1 MKHRLALGIDVG
13 TSGVRVAALDED
25 LAIVQVA
32 KAAMDLSRGPR
43 NDPSV
48 WLDALSSALSGMLQV
63 IDQNRVEAVCVDGTS
78 GTVLALDAASSPVG
92 HALMYNDA
100 VDDPAIPEAIAAV
113 APRQSAAHGASSALA
128 RSISL
133 QTRPGIARIA
143 HQADWIAEQFAG
155 KPLPSDESNALKT
168 GYDPI
173 MRGWPDWM
181 PASGIET
188 GLLPE
193 VVATGTMTGLTS
205 GAYGLPQGV
214 PIVAGVSDGCASFL
228 ATGASNPGDGVTA
241 LGTTLTL
248 KLLSDQP
255 IFAPEYGIYSHRI
268 GDRWL
273 AGGASNSGG
282 EALAAHFA
290 PDEIAELSERID
302 PEVPSGLDYYPL
314 PRTGERFPINDP
326 DLESCVDPRPGTRQ
340 DFLQGLLEGIASIEK
355 LGFERLAELG
365 GPELTSIRTVGGGA
379 ANRTWTRMRTR
390 MLRTPEA
397 PVASGEAAS
406 GSARIAWGFLKDRA

>member
-13 TSGVRVAALDED
+13 TSGVRVAALDEEHTV
-25 LAIVQVA
+25 VQVT

-43 NDPSV
+43 NDPAV
-48 WLDALSSALSGMLQV
+48 WRDALAKALSGMRQV
-63 IDQNRVEAVCVDGTS
+63 IDPSRIEAICVDGTS
-78 GTVLALDAASSPVG
+78 GTVLALDAAADPVG
-92 HALMYNDA
+92 HALMYNDT
-100 VDDPAIPEAIAAV
+100 VDDPEIPEAIAAV

-133 QTRPGIARIA
+133 QTRPGAVRIA
-143 HQADWIAEQFAG
+143 HQADWIAEQLAG
-155 KPLPSDESNALKT
+155 KPVPSDESNALKT

-173 MRGWPDWM
+173 TRGWPDWM

-205 GAYGLPQGV
+205 GAYGLPEGI

-228 ATGASNPGDGVTA
+228 ATGASTPGDGVTA

-248 KLLSDQP
+248 KLLSDKP

-268 GDRWL
+268 GDQWL

-290 PDEIAELSERID
+290 PDEIASLSELID

-326 DLESCVDPRPGTRQ
+326 DLESRVDPRPDTRQ

-355 LGFERLAELG
+355 LGFERLADLG
-365 GPELTSIRTVGGGA
+365 GPKLTSIRTVGGGA
-379 ANRTWTRMRTR
+379 TNRTWTRMRTR
-390 MLRTPEA
+390 MLNTSEA
-397 PVASGEAAS
+397 PVASGEAAT
-406 GSARIAWGFLKDRA
+406 GSARIAWGFVKDRA

>member
-1 MKHRLALGIDVG
+1 MTHRLALGIDVG

-25 LAIVQVA
+25 LTVISVT
-32 KAAMDLSRGPR
+32 KAAMDLSRGAR
-43 NDPSV
+43 NDPSL
-48 WLDALSSALSGMLQV
+48 WQAALSEALSGMLRAV
-63 IDQNRVEAVCVDGTS
+63 DPGRVEAVCVDGTS
-78 GTVLALDAASSPVG
+78 GTVLALDAAAAPVG
-92 HALMYNDA
+92 HALMYNDT
-100 VDDPAIPEAIAAV
+100 VDDPKIPEAIAAV

-143 HQADWIAEQFAG
+143 HQADWIAEQLSG
-155 KPLPSDESNALKT
+155 KPMPSDESNALKT

-173 MRGWPDWM
+173 TRSWPDWM

-193 VVATGTMTGLTS
+193 VVATGTMTGRTS
-205 GAYGLPQGV
+205 GAFGLPQGI

-228 ATGASNPGDGVTA
+228 ATGAATPGDGVTS

-248 KLLSDQP
+248 KLLSDKP

-290 PDEIAELSERID
+290 PDEIAELSELID
-302 PEVPSGLDYYPL
+302 PEVPSGLNYYPL
-314 PRTGERFPINDP
+314 PRTGERFPVNDP
-326 DLESCVDPRPGTRQ
+326 DLVSRVDPRPETRQ
-340 DFLQGLLEGIASIEK
+340 DFLQGLLEGIAAIER
-355 LGFERLAELG
+355 LGFERLADLG

-379 ANRTWTRMRTR
+379 SNRTWTQMRTR
-390 MLRTPEA
+390 MLNTSEA
-397 PVASGEAAS
+397 PVASGEAAA
-406 GSARIAWGFLKDRA
+406 GSARIAWGFLKDRR

>member
-1 MKHRLALGIDVG
+1 MTHRLALGIDVG

-25 LAIVQVA
+25 LTVISVT

-43 NDPSV
+43 NDPSL
-48 WLDALSSALSGMLQV
+48 WQAALSEALSGMLRAV
-63 IDQNRVEAVCVDGTS
+63 DPGRVEAVCVDGTS
-78 GTVLALDAASSPVG
+78 GTVLALDAAAAPVG
-92 HALMYNDA
+92 HALMYNDT
-100 VDDPAIPEAIAAV
+100 VDDLKVPEAIAAV

-143 HQADWIAEQFAG
+143 HQADWIAEQLSG
-155 KPLPSDESNALKT
+155 KPMPSDESNALKT

-173 MRGWPDWM
+173 TRSWPDWM

-193 VVATGTMTGLTS
+193 VVATGTMTGRTS
-205 GAYGLPQGV
+205 GAFGLPQGI

-228 ATGASNPGDGVTA
+228 ATGAATPGDGVTS

-248 KLLSDQP
+248 KLLSDKP

-290 PDEIAELSERID
+290 PDEIAALSELID
-302 PEVPSGLDYYPL
+302 PDVPSGLNYYPL
-314 PRTGERFPINDP
+314 PRTGERFPVNDP
-326 DLESCVDPRPGTRQ
+326 DLVSRVDPRPETRQ
-340 DFLQGLLEGIASIEK
+340 DFLQGLLEGIAAIEK
-355 LGFERLAELG
+355 LGFERLADLG

-379 ANRTWTRMRTR
+379 SNRTWTQMRTR
-390 MLRTPEA
+390 MLNTSEA
-397 PVASGEAAS
+397 PVASGEAAA
-406 GSARIAWGFLKDRA
+406 GSARIAWGFLKDRR